1 MNSIVR
7 FLHLD
12 VIFSQRC
19 QYTNPFTVDWI
30 AVTIVYTCTYS
41 KHRTADGEATLIAYG
56 NAGRTQGYFRYDK
69 SSSTDNKNTAIP
81 PVFDDITKISHSL
94 GLRLIS
100 SELSRHIRWTACDR
114 YDANVRNSV
123 RLRKERSN
131 DSWSISFEISYRRS
145 E

>member
-56 NAGRTQGYFRYDK
+56 NAGELKVISDTTKVARQTIKIRRYLQFLMT
-69 SSSTDNKNTAIP
+69 SQR
-81 PVFDDITKISHSL
+81 F
-94 GLRLIS
+94 
-100 SELSRHIRWTACDR
+100 HI
-114 YDANVRNSV
+114 
-123 RLRKERSN
+123 L
-131 DSWSISFEISYRRS
+131 
-145 E
+145 